1 MVSDPPARAASTA
14 EPTVVVHE
22 NGRLAYTEYGDADGD
37 PVVLFHG
44 TPGSRLLGALFETA
58 AEERGVRLLVVDRPG
73 YGNSEPWR
81 SRSITDAGTYTTAVL
96 DDADIET
103 ATLLAFSG
111 GCPHAIATAAT
122 HGDRVDRVDIIS
134 GATPPSVSENTP
146 TVQQVLATLATR
158 TPSLLGGLL
167 RGQAWLAERLD
178 PEIVVS
184 QYRADDPAEPLSDE
198 TAELI
203 KADFIEAVSRSRQGT
218 VTELQANA
226 GAWGIDF
233 DQLSMP
239 IKIRHGERDTN
250 VPLPDARRFAST
262 LPDSELTG
270 YEDADHLGT
279 LLRAVPEIFADTT
292 SSARYRR

>member
-1 MVSDPPARAASTA
+1 MVSDQSAREASTA
-14 EPTVVVHE
+14 ELTFVAHE
-22 NGRLAYTEYGDADGD
+22 NGQLAYAEYGDADGD

-44 TPGSRLLGALFETA
+44 TPGSRLLGALFETVA
-58 AEERGVRLLVVDRPG
+58 AEHGIQLLAIDRPG
-73 YGNSEPWR
+73 YGASEPWAT
-81 SRSITDAGTYTTAVL
+81 RSITDAGAYTTAVL

-111 GCPHAIATAAT
+111 GCPQAIATAAT
-122 HGDRVDRVDIIS
+122 HADRVDSVELVS

-178 PEIVVS
+178 PELVVA
-184 QYRADDPAEPLSDE
+184 QYRADDPTEPLSDS

-203 KADFIEAVSRSRQGT
+203 KADFIEAVSRSRRGT
-218 VTELQANA
+218 VTELRANA
-226 GAWGIDF
+226 TPWGIDF
-233 DQLSMP
+233 GQLATP

-250 VPLPDARRFAST
+250 VPVGDARRFAST
-262 LPDSELTG
+262 LPDSDLTV
-270 YEDADHLGT
+270 YENADHLGT
-279 LLRAVPEIFADTT
+279 LLRSVPDIFEETT
-292 SSARYRR
+292 TQ